1 MIQLEIDGQNI
12 EVPEGTMLIEAAKKA
27 GQYVPHFCYHKKLSI
42 AANCRMCLVDVEKAP
57 KPLPACATPVT
68 QGMKVFT
75 ASQKAKDAQKSVM
88 EFLLINHP
96 LDCPICDQ
104 GGECQLQDLAVGY
117 GGVKSRYQEEKR
129 IVFHKNVGPLISM
142 EEMSRCIHCTR
153 CVRFGQ
159 EIAGIMEFGMVGR
172 GEHSEITSFLGKTI
186 DSELSGN
193 MIDICPV
200 GALTSKPFRYS
211 ARTWEL
217 SRRLSISSHD
227 ALGSHLMGQ
236 VKDGKVM
243 RVLPHEN
250 EAINECWISDR
261 DRFSYEGVYHN
272 QRLLKPMLKD
282 DQGMWHEVEW
292 IYAFQTFA
300 NKIRD
305 VKTQKTNASI
315 AGLFNAQHTNEEI
328 FLFKKLLNGLGSDI
342 VDFRLKHSDTH
353 ADEYQSCI
361 GLNGLKIT
369 DFSNHNDYK
378 QISFI
383 GSALRNDHP
392 LLCARVRQSTKF
404 GTKIHSLHA
413 LSAQDWLMPIASD
426 YVLAPHQWLI
436 FMQQVKA
443 IVCQESIPQ
452 LSQSAK
458 HTAMLEQAHKFA
470 QDLIQQ
476 GKQQIIALGANIT
489 YHPHR
494 HLIHYTCQLIA
505 EKLAC
510 GFVVLPDSCNTIGAY
525 ELGAYTTKSYQRADA
540 YILMGVDLAY
550 DINAAQTLKASL
562 NAAKTVI
569 ACTSYL
575 SPDLLD
581 YADILLPI
589 STSFETSGSFI
600 NMQGDE
606 LSFQGISKSV
616 GESRPA
622 WKILKVMADTL
633 ALNGF
638 EYNST
643 TDIRAEMQ
651 LNVQASIKHKYVQSS
666 TIEPLKSDKTYQQP
680 LNFERVS
687 YQAIYHSDAIVR
699 HSTSLQNTEL
709 AKKAQ
714 NIYVHSN
721 VLQSKNLKNGD
732 YITLLQGQIMVN
744 AQIYANN
751 LLNEYVVLIPNA
763 SEVAQKLDSLYGEI
777 AIEKSSD

>member
-315 AGLFNAQHTNEEI
+315 AGLFS
-328 FLFKKLLNGLGSDI
+328 FK
-342 VDFRLKHSDTH
+342 T
-353 ADEYQSCI
+353 
-361 GLNGLKIT
+361 
-369 DFSNHNDYK
+369 
-378 QISFI
+378 
-383 GSALRNDHP
+383 
-392 LLCARVRQSTKF
+392 
-404 GTKIHSLHA
+404 
-413 LSAQDWLMPIASD
+413 
-426 YVLAPHQWLI
+426 
-436 FMQQVKA
+436 
-443 IVCQESIPQ
+443 
-452 LSQSAK
+452 
-458 HTAMLEQAHKFA
+458 
-470 QDLIQQ
+470 
-476 GKQQIIALGANIT
+476 
-489 YHPHR
+489 
-494 HLIHYTCQLIA
+494 
-505 EKLAC
+505 
-510 GFVVLPDSCNTIGAY
+510 
-525 ELGAYTTKSYQRADA
+525 
-540 YILMGVDLAY
+540 
-550 DINAAQTLKASL
+550 
-562 NAAKTVI
+562 
-569 ACTSYL
+569 
-575 SPDLLD
+575 
-581 YADILLPI
+581 
-589 STSFETSGSFI
+589 
-600 NMQGDE
+600 
-606 LSFQGISKSV
+606 
-616 GESRPA
+616 
-622 WKILKVMADTL
+622 
-633 ALNGF
+633 
-638 EYNST
+638 
-643 TDIRAEMQ
+643 
-651 LNVQASIKHKYVQSS
+651 
-666 TIEPLKSDKTYQQP
+666 
-680 LNFERVS
+680 
-687 YQAIYHSDAIVR
+687 
-699 HSTSLQNTEL
+699 
-709 AKKAQ
+709 
-714 NIYVHSN
+714 
-721 VLQSKNLKNGD
+721 
-732 YITLLQGQIMVN
+732 
-744 AQIYANN
+744 
-751 LLNEYVVLIPNA
+751 
-763 SEVAQKLDSLYGEI
+763 
-777 AIEKSSD
+777 